1 MTWSVIPQ
9 IFYDLIARV
18 VPGATILLL
27 GYLTLLGPTKAIHTF
42 FVEVS
47 QKNTFKLGTYIP
59 LFIVAYIL
67 GFILRELWVIVYK
80 KIPKKWTC
88 SEKGQKKEQ
97 RKGQIESAIDYHNKI
112 RAIHGKKPLG
122 VKKDDLP
129 PIHIMHDYIRLFSD
143 SEGYRLLKLRAEQ
156 RLCHALVIGV
166 LILAMMNVGCWIND
180 AKLFILER
188 VLLVMLFP
196 VIIYVFWRRSHKFGN
211 YYEQGTCTQWLL
223 LNFPVKPK
231 QEE

>member
-1 MTWSVIPQ
+1 MPWSVIPQ

-67 GFILRELWVIVYK
+67 GFILRELWVIAYK
-80 KIPKKWTC
+80 KIQKKWP
-88 SEKGQKKEQ
+88 SQPKEN
-97 RKGQIESAIDYHNKI
+97 QIESAIDYHNKI
-112 RAIHGKKPLG
+112 RVIHGKKPLN
-122 VKKDDLP
+122 VKKGDLP
-129 PIHIMHDYIRLFSD
+129 PIYIMHDQIRLFSD

-166 LILAMMNVGCWIND
+166 LLLAMMNVGCWITE

-188 VLLVMLFP
+188 VLLAIILPMV
-196 VIIYVFWRRSHKFGN
+196 IYVFWRRSHKFGN

>member
-1 MTWSVIPQ
+1 MPWSVIPQ

-27 GYLTLLGPTKAIHTF
+27 GYLTLLGPTKARHTF

-47 QKNTFKLGTYIP
+47 QINTFKLGTYIP

-67 GFILRELWVIVYK
+67 GFILRELWVIAYK
-80 KIPKKWTC
+80 NIQKKWP
-88 SEKGQKKEQ
+88 SQPKED
-97 RKGQIESAIDYHNKI
+97 QIESAIDYHNKI
-112 RAIHGKKPLG
+112 RVIHGKKPLN
-122 VKKDDLP
+122 VKKADLP
-129 PIHIMHDYIRLFSD
+129 PIYIMHDQIRLFSD

-156 RLCHALVIGV
+156 RLCHAVVIGV

-188 VLLVMLFP
+188 VLLVMIFP